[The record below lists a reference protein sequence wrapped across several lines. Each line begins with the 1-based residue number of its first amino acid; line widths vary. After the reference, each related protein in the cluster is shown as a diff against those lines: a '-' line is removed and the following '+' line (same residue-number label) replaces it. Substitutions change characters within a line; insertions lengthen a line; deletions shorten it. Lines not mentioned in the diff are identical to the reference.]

1 MASDAAV
8 NPADSTLRE
17 VDHRVKNNLQMIAS
31 LIQLQCR
38 RTEDETVRAALR
50 TVLGRVGAVATVH
63 RRLFQGDPG
72 LFEATDFLRDLT
84 ADMAGLAGR
93 DDIRIA
99 LDLEAVTLPAASG
112 APFALIANE
121 LLDNA
126 LRHAFPPKSGGRI
139 AVGLAPEGGGCRL
152 TIADDGAGLGGR
164 ADGFGLT
171 VVRLLCRQLHAEL
184 ALDDAQPGVRVTL
197 TVPRRD
203 AG

>member
-8 NPADSTLRE
+8 DPADSTLRE

-72 LFEATDFLRDLT
+72 LFEAADFLRDLT
-84 ADMAGLAGR
+84 ADMAGQAGR
-93 DDIRIA
+93 DDIQIA

-126 LRHAFPPKSGGRI
+126 LRHAFPPQHGGRI
-139 AVGLAPEGGGCRL
+139 AVGLAPQGGGCRL

-184 ALDDAQPGVRVTL
+184 ALEDARPGLRVTL